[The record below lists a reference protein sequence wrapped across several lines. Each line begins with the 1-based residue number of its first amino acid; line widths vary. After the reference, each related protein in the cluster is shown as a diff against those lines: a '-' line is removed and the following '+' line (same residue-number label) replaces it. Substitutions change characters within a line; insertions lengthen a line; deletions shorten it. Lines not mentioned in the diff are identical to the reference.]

1 MKLKLDEN
9 LSERGRSQLQHA
21 GHDVATVPEQA
32 LTSAT
37 DADLIRMK
45 SSAVAIGP
53 AWALFRSPQ
62 TRVDTNRGVC

>member
-9 LSERGRSQLQHA
+9 LGERGRSQLQHA

-37 DADLIRMK
+37 DADLIRLCMGALVD
-45 SSAVAIGP
+45 SGACTHPAV
-53 AWALFRSPQ
+53 
-62 TRVDTNRGVC
+62 